1 MIVFIGTLK
10 KLYKTAEGHTTL
22 IIAQYLAHALDQLPP
37 SSADTT
43 STQTTGTAGEKTT
56 STKETMMTTT
66 TREDKVRQGEVDA
79 WKTRRVE
86 VVKALRAVDEG

>member
-1 MIVFIGTLK
+1 MFIGTLK

-43 STQTTGTAGEKTT
+43 STQTIGTAEEKTT

-79 WKTRRVE
+79 WRLRRVE